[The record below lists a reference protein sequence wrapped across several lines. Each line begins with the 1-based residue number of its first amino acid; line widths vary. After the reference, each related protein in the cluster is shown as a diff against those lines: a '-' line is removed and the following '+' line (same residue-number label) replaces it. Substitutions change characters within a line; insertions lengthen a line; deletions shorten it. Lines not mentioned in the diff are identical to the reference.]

1 MQSRVW
7 WRRFARRAARSS
19 VSRANLRVSR
29 MKRSWTG
36 SCPSR
41 VWATRT
47 TRFSQSAQDLPVRA
61 WQELETQA
69 SLVARTPSLLLR
81 NLDCRVRACA
91 DRARSSLGRSGRGT
105 GLPSSPIATLAFES
119 YPFVDQ
125 EKKRLKSIKA
135 KQFDKKFDSGED
147 ITKYLDVSKAHRP
160 EQEQRRVNVDFP
172 IWMIQSLDKEAKRL
186 GVPRQSVIKVWVAER
201 LDKKKA

>member
-1 MQSRVW
+1 
-7 WRRFARRAARSS
+7 
-19 VSRANLRVSR
+19 
-29 MKRSWTG
+29 
-36 SCPSR
+36 
-41 VWATRT
+41 
-47 TRFSQSAQDLPVRA
+47 
-61 WQELETQA
+61 LEK
-69 SLVARTPSLLLR
+69 
-81 NLDCRVRACA
+81 
-91 DRARSSLGRSGRGT
+91 SGRGT
-105 GLPSSPIATLAFES
+105 GLPSSPTATPAFES
-119 YPFVDQ
+119 YPFVDH
-125 EKKRLKSIKA
+125 EKKRLKSMKA